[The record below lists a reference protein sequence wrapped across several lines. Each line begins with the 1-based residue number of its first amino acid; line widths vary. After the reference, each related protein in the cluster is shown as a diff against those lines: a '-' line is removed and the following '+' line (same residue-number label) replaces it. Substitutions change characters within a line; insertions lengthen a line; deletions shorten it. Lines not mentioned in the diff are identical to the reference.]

1 MEVPLPAPN
10 NNDELKIKPML
21 KEYTPVTALIKGEWV
36 DESISS
42 KSSELFTNFMNSII
56 KHNQLGL
63 IDFVVDKRVRNNP
76 PSMNKIKTNLS
87 PMTLQSEPPAN
98 NLEIPVSTPEVGGQ
112 KRGRTSKQMV
122 KTKTQS
128 KKNKK

>member
-1 MEVPLPAPN
+1 MEPN

-21 KEYTPVTALIKGEWV
+21 KEYTPVTALIKGELV

-42 KSSELFTNFMNSII
+42 NATEIFTNFMNSIL

-63 IDFVVDKRVRNNP
+63 IEFVVDKRVRNNA
-76 PSMNKIKTNLS
+76 PSVNKIKTNLS
-87 PMTLQSEPPAN
+87 PITLQSEPSSPPN
-98 NLEIPVSTPEVGGQ
+98 SETPLITPELGGQ
-112 KRGRTSKQMV
+112 KRGRTSKQSSV
-122 KTKTQS
+122 KPNKTQS